1 MKRIGAQWQVLALVA
16 GLVLS
21 VEASAQEE
29 DTAGGRSS
37 TGNFGSAGQIVINTA
52 FSGPLLAITPASP
65 GAALGYESNSEAL
78 FLSINPSVDY
88 FLQENLSVGG
98 SVGLATAL
106 ADGPDLMI
114 LALRVRAG
122 YNIPMSEKITVWPQL
137 SLGLGHADFGLA
149 DTTFFEV
156 AINAPFLY
164 HVSPHFYIGAGPG
177 LTTLLGDD
185 TSVTLGGSTV
195 IGGYF

>member
-1 MKRIGAQWQVLALVA
+1 MKRMGSQWQVLALVA
-16 GLVLS
+16 GLVIS
-21 VEASAQEE
+21 VQASAQEE
-29 DTAGGRSS
+29 SGIGDKGSAG
-37 TGNFGSAGQIVINTA
+37 TFGHAGQIVINTT
-52 FSGPLLAITPASP
+52 FGGPQFAITSTTP

-78 FLSINPSVDY
+78 FISINPSADY

-98 SVGLATAL
+98 SVGLATTL
-106 ADGPDLMI
+106 SDGADL
-114 LALRVRAG
+114 LVVALRVRAG
-122 YNIPMSEKITVWPQL
+122 YNIPMNEKITVWPQL
-137 SLGLGHADFGLA
+137 GLGIGHADIGIA

-164 HVSPHFYIGAGPG
+164 HIAPNFYIGAGPG
-177 LTTLLGDD
+177 LTTILGDD